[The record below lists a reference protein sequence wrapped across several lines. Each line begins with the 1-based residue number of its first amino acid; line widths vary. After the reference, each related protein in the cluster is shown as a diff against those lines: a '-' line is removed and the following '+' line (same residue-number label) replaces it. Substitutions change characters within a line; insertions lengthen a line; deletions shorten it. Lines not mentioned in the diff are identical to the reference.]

1 VLRLSKGLEWLYHFL
16 GSKKLAAG
24 LLLLLCVMLIPR
36 TFTETTDIYLSTFPS
51 IIFGCMG
58 LNLLLCTVQRI
69 KILSLPVLIM
79 HLGTLLVIAGAVISS
94 LGFVATV
101 NIYEGTTVDS
111 AYRWDEKKD
120 MPLEVDLTVK
130 KINIEYYPV
139 PVKVGVLRGEEK
151 VGLFELKTGES
162 FTFDRYRV
170 RADSLEL
177 PLEYLRLSVLEGD
190 HLLGTADTSGER
202 DLPLDFPY
210 DFKLVA
216 YKNPSLKRVWVDL
229 KLSKDSHAIAE
240 GSTEVNKPLT
250 WGKSSYHTTKIDA
263 DRFGLRFAG
272 IQITNDPGKP
282 YVYSGFA
289 VLGIGSS
296 LYFLKRLSKAA
307 A

>member
-1 VLRLSKGLEWLYHFL
+1 VSSLLKRAEWLYHLL
-16 GSKKLAAG
+16 GSKKVAAI

-36 TFTETTDIYLSTFPS
+36 TFTETTDIHLSTFPS

-69 KILSLPVLIM
+69 KVLSLPVLIM
-79 HLGTLLVIAGAVISS
+79 HFGALLVIAGAVISS

-111 AYRWDEKKD
+111 AYRWDEKRD
-120 MPLEVDLTVK
+120 MPLGVDLTVK
-130 KINIEYYPV
+130 KINIEYYSV

-162 FTFDRYRV
+162 FTLDRYRV
-170 RADSLEL
+170 RVDSLEM

-190 HLLGTADTSGER
+190 HLLGKADTSGEG

-229 KLSKDSHAIAE
+229 KLSKDSHVIAE

-250 WGKSSYHTTKIDA
+250 WEKSSYHTTKIEA

-289 VLGIGSS
+289 VMGIGSS
-296 LYFLKRLSKAA
+296 LYFLKRLAKAA
-307 A
+307 